1 MILSWWYLAHVCF
14 KLGATLDTTV
24 AWYTFAME
32 TSGFSKIFCW
42 VQGSERYVPQA
53 DTTQGPGCLFWVF
66 GLWVFS
72 APPCQQGNGAWI
84 LWIIWRC
91 FFHMYSVLRGCKKL
105 CISMLCQKE
114 RLEISLEMIQL
125 HLYIYIYIFLHLFT
139 YNTYICI
146 SLYISYIY
154 IYHYIS
160 ILCICTY
167 IYIYHYT
174 SIVYIICQ
182 LSYGARNV
190 LQSKKKTPNWWV
202 ANGHFRANIPTVSN
216 PGRRNWRH
224 VGFLANRPKLRGKLW
239 VVFWSKNP
247 PWN

>member
-1 MILSWWYLAHVCF
+1 
-14 KLGATLDTTV
+14 
-24 AWYTFAME
+24 
-32 TSGFSKIFCW
+32 
-42 VQGSERYVPQA
+42 
-53 DTTQGPGCLFWVF
+53 
-66 GLWVFS
+66 
-72 APPCQQGNGAWI
+72 
-84 LWIIWRC
+84 
-91 FFHMYSVLRGCKKL
+91 MYSVLRGCKKL
-105 CISMLCQKE
+105 CISMLCQRE

-125 HLYIYIYIFLHLFT
+125 HLYIYIYISSFI
-139 YNTYICI
+139 YIQ
-146 SLYISYIY
+146 YIHMYIIIYLLYIY
-154 IYHYIS
+154 IIIYLFYVYVH
-160 ILCICTY
+160 